1 MKIKFEKIIDQ
12 QLGVAVKVTG
22 IEGFLSRDILPEEYL
37 EISSIRSPFCYLMT
51 ESSIH
56 LVFDNEESE
65 IITVGDIFG
74 KQYFENITK
83 ALREC
88 AEKLHEIRE
97 DERREVENG
106 WKGEETY
113 EFCGKTIR
121 RID

>member
-1 MKIKFEKIIDQ
+1 MKITVEKIIDQ
-12 QLGVAVKVTG
+12 QLGVAVKVIG
-22 IEGFLSRDILPEEYL
+22 IEGFISRENLPEKYL
-37 EISSIRSPFCYLMT
+37 EISNVKSSYCYSMT

-97 DERREVENG
+97 DERRAIENG

-113 EFCGKTIR
+113 EF
-121 RID
+121 